1 MLSTNTVTIL
11 IGVLIISM
19 VLYGRHADKQHREN
33 AKHHDC
39 SAIRKYL
46 LNETALA
53 KTKKPILWVHI
64 PYEYN
69 SRNWDSFGS
78 RSSMELNQPYLYLTV
93 KSIIKH
99 CEKDFFIC
107 IIDDTSFGRVV
118 PDWSIDMSRL
128 SDPLLTNMRNYAMA
142 KLVHF
147 YGGMTVPLDF
157 LCFKNLIELYQ
168 RGTRGGKAFVC
179 ENVNANITHS
189 SYDFYP
195 DMRFMGAPKEN
206 DTMKAMLDFMQRQ
219 MSADHTDE
227 GRFLGEI
234 NRWSNHQI
242 KKGAMNLIDGKE
254 VGVKTMDNTQVL
266 VDDLFSENYIDLYT
280 GAFGIW
286 IPSTAILKRTNYEWF
301 ARLSVKQV
309 LESDVILGKYILV
322 ASAPDNVGKEGA
334 LRQATCE
341 ARAPAPDWV
350 GFYKTPL
357 ISDGVYGLNPSFL
370 GDDVLKQ

>member
-11 IGVLIISM
+11 IGVLIVSI

-33 AKHHDC
+33 AKHHNC
-39 SAIRKYL
+39 SSMRKYL

-53 KTKKPILWVHI
+53 KTKKPILWIHI

-69 SRNWDSFGS
+69 SRNWASFGS

-107 IIDDTSFGRVV
+107 IIDDTSFERIV

-128 SDPLLTNMRNYAMA
+128 TDPLLTNMRNHAMT
-142 KLVHF
+142 KLLYF

-157 LCFKNLIELYQ
+157 VCFKNLIGLYD

-179 ENVNANITHS
+179 ENVNSNITVS

-195 DMRFMGAPKEN
+195 DMRFMGAPKSNE
-206 DTMKAMLDFMQRQ
+206 TMKSMLDFMQRQ
-219 MSADHTDE
+219 MSADCTDE
-227 GRFLGEI
+227 GRFLGEY
-234 NRWSNHQI
+234 NRWINHKIQ
-242 KKGAMNLIDGKE
+242 KGTMNLICGKE
-254 VGVKTMDNTQVL
+254 VGVKTIDETQVL
-266 VDDLFSENYIDLYT
+266 VDDLLSEDYINLYT
-280 GAFGIW
+280 GAYGVW
-286 IPSTAILKRTNYEWF
+286 IPSAIILKRTSYEWF
-301 ARLSVKQV
+301 ARLSSKQV
-309 LESDVILGKYILV
+309 LESNVILGKYILL
-322 ASAPDNVGKEGA
+322 ASAPDNVTKEGV
-334 LRQATCE
+334 LRQATNE
-341 ARAPAPDWV
+341 PPSPDWV

-357 ISDGVYGLNPSFL
+357 ITDGVYGLNPSFL
-370 GDDVLKQ
+370 GDDVPKR

>member
-11 IGVLIISM
+11 ICVLIVSI

-33 AKHHDC
+33 LKHHDC
-39 SAIRKYL
+39 SAMRKYL

-53 KTKKPILWVHI
+53 KTTQSILWIHI

-69 SRNWDSFGS
+69 SRNWSSFGS

-107 IIDDTSFGRVV
+107 IIDDTSFERIV

-157 LCFKNLIELYQ
+157 LCFKNLFELYQ

-206 DTMKAMLDFMQRQ
+206 ETMKRMLDFMQRQ

-227 GRFLGEI
+227 GRFLGEL
-234 NRWSNHQI
+234 
-242 KKGAMNLIDGKE
+242 AMNLIDGKE
-254 VGVKTMDNTQVL
+254 VGVKTMDDKQVL

-286 IPSTAILKRTNYEWF
+286 IPSSSILKRTNYEWF
-301 ARLSVKQV
+301 ARLSAKQV
-309 LESDVILGKYILV
+309 LESDVILGKYILL
-322 ASAPDNVGKEGA
+322 ASAPNVGKESV
-334 LRQATCE
+334 LRQVTTSDVN
-341 ARAPAPDWV
+341 APAPDWV